1 MSLPHAL
8 ITALV
13 EQPSSGS
20 DLAGRFDRSI
30 GFFWHATHQQIYREL
45 GRLEEAGWV
54 EPLPAESGR
63 GRKRVYR
70 VLPAGRAELQHWV
83 AEQQAPK
90 PLRDEFMVR
99 LRAEAVVGPT
109 ALATDIRRRL
119 ALHQQKLAVYQAI
132 AARDFANVEDGSR
145 KQQLQHLV
153 LEAGIVQETQWI
165 AFSQKALVIL
175 EQAQNLP
182 EAPPP
187 PKSPPPPLLIPP
199 A

>member
-30 GFFWHATHQQIYREL
+30 GYFWHATQQQIYREL

-70 VLPAGRAELQHWV
+70 VLPAGRAELQRWV
-83 AEQQAPK
+83 AEQQDPK